1 MSNSAQAAF
10 GFPRSLRL
18 IKTSDYGVLV
28 HVRNEN
34 TFRVASKYF
43 SANALKFV
51 EHPGR
56 IRFGITVGKKNAH
69 RSVDRALVKRIL
81 REAARQQAPDLVAR
95 LRELGV
101 GLDVS
106 LRLRVPL
113 STVPGRDQG
122 VRALKIS
129 LGRDAEL
136 LVAQIIRRMNR
147 RNPDRTEN

>member
-1 MSNSAQAAF
+1 M
-10 GFPRSLRL
+10 RL

-34 TFRVASKYF
+34 SFRLTSKFF
-43 SANALKFV
+43 SANAQKFV
-51 EHPGR
+51 EHQGR
-56 IRFGITVGKKNAH
+56 LRFGITVGKKNAH

-113 STVPGRDQG
+113 NSVPGRDQG
-122 VRALKIS
+122 VRALRAE

-136 LVAQIIRRMNR
+136 LVSQVSRRLNR
-147 RNPDRTEN
+147 RTPEKKES

>member
-95 LRELGV
+95 LSELGV

-113 STVPGRDQG
+113 NSVPGRDQG
-122 VRALKIS
+122 VRALRAE

-136 LVAQIIRRMNR
+136 LVSQVSRRLNR
-147 RNPDRTEN
+147 RTPEKKEG

>member
-1 MSNSAQAAF
+1 MSSSAPAAF

-34 TFRVASKYF
+34 SFRLTSKFF
-43 SANALKFV
+43 SANAQKFV
-51 EHPGR
+51 EHQGR
-56 IRFGITVGKKNAH
+56 LRFGITVGKKNAH

-113 STVPGRDQG
+113 STVSGRDQG

>member
-1 MSNSAQAAF
+1 MSSSAPAAF

-34 TFRVASKYF
+34 SFRLTSKFF
-43 SANALKFV
+43 SANAQKFV
-51 EHPGR
+51 EHQGR
-56 IRFGITVGKKNAH
+56 LRFGITVGKKNAH

-95 LRELGV
+95 LSELGV

-113 STVPGRDQG
+113 NSVPGRDQG
-122 VRALKIS
+122 VRALRAE

-136 LVAQIIRRMNR
+136 LVSQVSRRLNR
-147 RNPDRTEN
+147 RTPEKKES